1 MTFNS
6 TFKKKNDKPMLRTQ
20 FGRTRMKKKVC
31 KICKE
36 AFETSQPLAI
46 VCSPTCA
53 IGYANLQREAAQ
65 KRFAKLDRAKDK
77 KRKEELKSRSD
88 WLKEVQIEFN
98 KGIRLRDQLAGH
110 WCISCDTTNRNV
122 KMNAG
127 HFLSVGAHP
136 ELRFEPL
143 NVHLQCEKC
152 NTHLSGNISAYRPR
166 LIERIGTDKVEWLEG
181 RHEPKKYAI
190 DDLKRMKAEYRAQNK
205 LLEKKLTYG
214 D

>member
-1 MTFNS
+1 MI
-6 TFKKKNDKPMLRTQ
+6 RTQ
-20 FGRTRMKKKVC
+20 FGTKRPRRC
-31 KICKE
+31 CICKTNE
-36 AFETSQPLAI
+36 
-46 VCSPTCA
+46 V
-53 IGYANLQREAAQ
+53 AN
-65 KRFAKLDRAKDK
+65 KFAKLCVQEECVITYANQERDKRLKKEAAKIAKADREDTKIRREK
-77 KRKEELKSRSD
+77 LKSRSD
-88 WLKEVQIEFN
+88 WLRECQVEFN

-110 WCISCDTTNRNV
+110 WCISCDTSNRNV

-166 LIERIGTDKVEWLEG
+166 LIERIGIDKVDWLEG
-181 RHEPKKYAI
+181 RHDPKKYTI
-190 DDLKRMKAEYRAQNK
+190 DDLKQMKKDFREWGKSLQSK
-205 LLEKKLTYG
+205 MV